1 MSLELHPRPTYYLRC
16 RKALKSAEFPCKAT
30 AKIHKKSLRV
40 MNLSGEHSCERDP
53 DIKFEILAKNEMKEL
68 AETTSESNRSIF
80 EKGTFSNDVQMDR

>member
-1 MSLELHPRPTYYLRC
+1 MSIELHPCRPTYYLRC

-53 DIKFEILAKNEMKEL
+53 DIRDQIQHTGKMSGWTNKL
-68 AETTSESNRSIF
+68 R
-80 EKGTFSNDVQMDR
+80 